1 MIVIVGGG
9 ISGLSLAYYLRKKGI
24 DFKLIEQNRRTG
36 GNIRSIRQ
44 KEYLFEEGPN
54 SLLVD
59 ADIQTLLEELQL
71 TEEIVEA
78 NAVSKKRYIL
88 RKGQYRA
95 LPSSPPA
102 LLLNG
107 FFSWKAKLDIF
118 REMSRPANP
127 QEGESV
133 AGFFERRFGKEV
145 VDYAVTPF
153 VSGIYAGDP
162 YRLRID
168 KVFPQMVEYEQTYGS
183 ILKGFMKNKG
193 GARRRSLSFRNGM
206 QTLPERLT
214 ETIKEHILLQTAVE
228 RIEKEGNE
236 WVVYLSQGEP
246 LRASHVVLAV
256 GAHQAAQ
263 LLPAGYEAAKETWQQ
278 VYYPPLAVVH
288 SVYYKHQFKQK
299 PEGFGA
305 LHPMVENSFSLGSIW
320 SSSLFPERCKD
331 NEVLITTFVGGAL
344 QPNKAQYEDRRIM
357 HEVNLEL
364 KQLLGIQGVP
374 VLQRITRW
382 EKAIPQYHDYM
393 DAVEAHARQLQSEGI
408 YVSANWIGGVSIP
421 DCIKKG
427 KRLAAMLAEAVNN
440 SKK

>member
-9 ISGLSLAYYLRKKGI
+9 ISGLSLAYYLQKQGVA
-24 DFKLIEQNRRTG
+24 FKLIEQNKRTG
-36 GNIRSIRQ
+36 GYIRSIRQ

-59 ADIQTLLEELQL
+59 AEIQALLDELNL

-78 NAVSKKRYIL
+78 NPASKKRYIL

-102 LLLNG
+102 LLFNG

-118 REMSRPANP
+118 REMSRPPAP
-127 QEGESV
+127 QEGEHV
-133 AGFFERRFGKEV
+133 ADFFERRFGKEV

-162 YRLRID
+162 YRLRLD
-168 KVFPQMVEYEQTYGS
+168 KVFPQMPDYEKTYGS
-183 ILKGFMKNKG
+183 VLKGFIKNKG

-214 ETIKEHILLQTAVE
+214 QAVKEHLLLQTTVE
-228 RIEKEGNE
+228 RIEKQGSE
-236 WVVYLSQGEP
+236 WLVHVNGGEII
-246 LRASHVVLAV
+246 RASHVVLTV
-256 GAHQAAQ
+256 GAHQAAR
-263 LLPAGYEAAKETWQQ
+263 LLPEYYTAAKEVWQQ

-288 SVYYKHQFKQK
+288 SAYYKHQFKQV

-305 LHPMVENSFSLGSIW
+305 LHPIVENSFSLGSIW

-364 KQLLGIQGVP
+364 KQLLHIQGVP
-374 VLQRITRW
+374 VLQSITRW

-427 KRLAAMLAEAVNN
+427 KRLAETLAQTVKT
-440 SKK
+440 S